1 MRTGA
6 IFARGSCRVLRWMA
20 LVGMVFALGTGQAA
34 AQAPTIDSA
43 AFEGRTVTVTLAT
56 DQEAYRVGTN
66 FEFTISSSATT
77 PTGTNDPT
85 VISTTNVTDL
95 ATDPTDGKAMFQVTF
110 PGMLQARGVTEY
122 YLHYADKDDSGPGG
136 IWRET
141 RSADNITAGQLA
153 DTSTGIA
160 LPVADSEPMLP
171 TSIAKMSA
179 TVNEQFSETLPPATG
194 GNGMLTYAATGLPDG
209 MKFDPATRMV
219 SGMPTMVK
227 EYRVTYT
234 VTDADTGDTTEP
246 DDTVTFAIDVV
257 AEEDDSLPGVS
268 GDAIITEITI
278 DGATKRAGR
287 LHVDEGSS
295 TEVEVTVRWTNDDL
309 RKIYLED
316 SSPDPVKIPISL
328 MRGDGASDWLS
339 GAEITGRGED
349 VDLEEDTISI
359 AIPSKPRD
367 GASRNAHVTKTG
379 ETEIRLHDDADAEH
393 EEFYIMV
400 GSGAMGVNRARSE
413 LKSADIV
420 IEDDETQGFK
430 LTKKSGTAYEGGS
443 DIEYELT
450 ADPDLVDLT
459 LDVRLSVTDDDGAA
473 VLSRI
478 YPVSPLRGM
487 ISAADDVLKVTI
499 DPAGNDGDRMDDD
512 LMLHAEAISGRDDVE
527 STSDDF
533 MVLDVHKLPEL
544 TVSPKT
550 ATLEEGGEVELTL
563 TLDRNP
569 TDTRALSS
577 ETRQYTSEA
586 VDVSLMDPSGAVK
599 VMTVPVKFPEH
610 NKKAPWTQTMKVK
623 VMAEPNEDLDGER
636 MVMLNA
642 EVAGTVAA
650 NGMAKDEHSGVATLT
665 IEEGTEEL
673 VWAKT
678 PEEVEAAVMAAKKAG
693 MGDDMM
699 FTAGEMIELEGN
711 DLFGSAQGVSVGYSA
726 MVEGDAVSYSES
738 GGVVTIT
745 ADSMGT
751 AKVTITARA
760 SRPSGAV
767 MINDQTDPREASIT
781 IALEVGLV
789 ALSIELSGP
798 EAEYMNIVEGM
809 DHANGTKASAMVT
822 ATANR
827 KVTED
832 VTVTLM
838 RDRAMS
844 SADDMDF
851 TAEPITIMAGQTTG
865 STMVMAVADDMMEN
879 EGNMAEELVLYGMAA
894 DNAGEVTGHVKLY
907 IWDAAVPALPV
918 IAQLLLAALMAVGG
932 YRRYRRR

>member
-6 IFARGSCRVLRWMA
+6 IFARGSCRA
-20 LVGMVFALGTGQAA
+20 LKWVALLGVVFALAAGQAA
-34 AQAPTIDSA
+34 AQTPATMTLATYKGANVSP
-43 AFEGRTVTVTLAT
+43 VTVTMSGPVTLSTDLKASAFKLRVGSGATDTLLAT
-56 DQEAYRVGTN
+56 A
-66 FEFTISSSATT
+66 SSVSVSA
-77 PTGTNDPT
+77 DKMKLT
-85 VISTTNVTDL
+85 VVLDTSLPSITA
-95 ATDPTDGKAMFQVTF
+95 ATAWN
-110 PGMLQARGVTEY
+110 
-122 YLHYADKDDSGPGG
+122 LHYTAPTQPAG
-136 IWRET
+136 IW
-141 RSADNITAGQLA
+141 SADGGATATGAVALTPEAMDLTLPA
-153 DTSTGIA
+153 DLPNLTATVGMAFTST
-160 LPVADSEPMLP
+160 LPA
-171 TSIAKMSA
+171 
-179 TVNEQFSETLPPATG
+179 ATG
-194 GNGMLTYAATGLPDG
+194 GAG
-209 MKFDPATRMV
+209 
-219 SGMPTMVK
+219 
-227 EYRVTYT
+227 TYT
-234 VTDADTGDTTEP
+234 YELTGGIVATDSITDRSLAFNATTRVLSGTPVAADRGTHTLNYSASDDGGTTTVRRSFTLTVGDEP
-246 DDTVTFAIDVV
+246 DDP
-257 AEEDDSLPGVS
+257 LPGVS

-278 DGATKRAGR
+278 DGATRQAGR
-287 LHVDEGSS
+287 LHVDEGDS
-295 TEVEVTVRWTNDDL
+295 TDVKVTVRWTNDDL

-400 GSGAMGVNRARSE
+400 GSGTMGVNRARSE

-636 MVMLNA
+636 MAMLNA

-665 IEEGTEEL
+665 IEEGTEAL

-678 PEEVEAAVMAAKKAG
+678 
-693 MGDDMM
+693 
-699 FTAGEMIELEGN
+699 
-711 DLFGSAQGVSVGYSA
+711 
-726 MVEGDAVSYSES
+726 
-738 GGVVTIT
+738 
-745 ADSMGT
+745 
-751 AKVTITARA
+751 
-760 SRPSGAV
+760 
-767 MINDQTDPREASIT
+767 
-781 IALEVGLV
+781 
-789 ALSIELSGP
+789 
-798 EAEYMNIVEGM
+798 
-809 DHANGTKASAMVT
+809 
-822 ATANR
+822 
-827 KVTED
+827 
-832 VTVTLM
+832 
-838 RDRAMS
+838 
-844 SADDMDF
+844 
-851 TAEPITIMAGQTTG
+851 
-865 STMVMAVADDMMEN
+865 
-879 EGNMAEELVLYGMAA
+879 
-894 DNAGEVTGHVKLY
+894 
-907 IWDAAVPALPV
+907 
-918 IAQLLLAALMAVGG
+918 LAARGKSRG
-932 YRRYRRR
+932 KRSRSE

>member
-1 MRTGA
+1 MTGA
-6 IFARGSCRVLRWMA
+6 IFARGSCRALKWMA
-20 LVGMVFALGTGQAA
+20 LVGMVVALGAGQAA
-34 AQAPTIDSA
+34 AQAATMASA
-43 AFEGRTVTVTLAT
+43 TYKGATVSPVTVTMSAAVTLSNVQATAFTLRRGTAADSDLLAT
-56 DQEAYRVGTN
+56 GSSLVPSSDGMKLTVVLDTSLPSVTAATEWNLHYTAPTAPAGIWSDGQATVTASVALTQEA
-66 FEFTISSSATT
+66 SA
-77 PTGTNDPT
+77 
-85 VISTTNVTDL
+85 L
-95 ATDPTDGKAMFQVTF
+95 M
-110 PGMLQARGVTEY
+110 
-122 YLHYADKDDSGPGG
+122 
-136 IWRET
+136 
-141 RSADNITAGQLA
+141 
-153 DTSTGIA
+153 
-160 LPVADSEPMLP
+160 LPVRIADA
-171 TSIAKMSA
+171 TA
-179 TVNEQFSETLPPATG
+179 TVGVAYTRTLDMATG
-194 GNGMLTYAATGLPDG
+194 GTGPYTYALIGAIVDTVDDTDRSLA
-209 MKFDPATRMV
+209 FDAATRV
-219 SGMPTMVK
+219 LSGTPTAADMDAHVL
-227 EYRVTYT
+227 TYT
-234 VTDADTGDTTEP
+234 VTDSGSPQA
-246 DDTVTFAIDVV
+246 TVTRTFVLTIA
-257 AEEDDSLPGVS
+257 AEADDPLPGVT

-316 SSPDPVKIPISL
+316 SSPDPVKIPISA

-339 GAEITGRGED
+339 PAEIDGRGED
-349 VDLEEDTISI
+349 VDLESMISI
-359 AIPSKPRD
+359 SIPNKPSAT
-367 GASRNAHVTKTG
+367 ASRNAHVTKTG
-379 ETEIRLHDDADAEH
+379 TADISLHDDNDAED

-400 GSGAMGVNRARSE
+400 GGGTMGVNRNRSE

-420 IEDDETQGFK
+420 IDDDETQGFALK
-430 LTKKSGTAYEGGS
+430 KKSGTAYEGGS

-450 ADPDLVDLT
+450 ADPDLVNLT

-473 VLSRI
+473 VLARI
-478 YPVSPLRGM
+478 YPVSPLRGT
-487 ISAADDVLKVTI
+487 ISADEDMLEVTI
-499 DPAGNDGDRMDDD
+499 DPAGNDGDRMDDE
-512 LMLHAEAISGRDDVE
+512 LMLHVEAISGRDDVE
-527 STSDDF
+527 SASADF

-544 TVSPKT
+544 TVSPMT

-610 NKKAPWTQTMKVK
+610 NKKAPWTQKMKVK

-650 NGMAKDEHSGVATLT
+650 NGMAKDEYPGVATLT
-665 IEEGTEEL
+665 IEEGTEAL

-711 DLFGSAQGVSVGYSA
+711 DLFGSAQGVSVGYGA

-745 ADSMGT
+745 ADSMGM

-918 IAQLLLAALMAVGG
+918 IAQLLLATFLAVGG